1 MQPQVTMANYK
12 YRGRDTGG
20 QVVQGVIEA
29 ASESS
34 AAESLLRRG
43 VTPLAINVESAS
55 SKASPEKK
63 GLFEQRINHV
73 DLIIFTRQMYS
84 LTKAGI
90 PLLRAMEGLA
100 ENTSN
105 KRFSAV
111 LHDLV
116 DQLERGRQLSSAM
129 ASHPRVFP
137 RLLVAI
143 VHVGENTGELEGAF
157 LQLSDYLEKEQETR
171 KAIKAALRY
180 PMFIMMALVAA
191 VVVINIWVIPPFAQ
205 MFANFNVEL
214 PLPTRIILAT
224 SNFFVNWWPLMLGA
238 VVVAI
243 AGAVNY
249 VKTTAG
255 KLAWDKFKTRM
266 PVVGDIIMRS
276 LLARFARTFAVM
288 LQAGV
293 PLTQGLGLVAEAVD
307 NAWMSGRINDMRRN
321 IERGESL
328 TRTARSSEL
337 FTPLVLQMISV
348 GEETGRVDEMLFEV
362 AGYYEREVDYDLKS
376 LTARIE
382 PIMLVFVAIIITI
395 MALGVFLPMW
405 EMMDAYRGR

>member
-1 MQPQVTMANYK
+1 MANYK

-43 VTPLAINVESAS
+43 VTPLAINVESAAN
-55 SKASPEKK
+55 KASPEKK

-238 VVVAI
+238 FVVAI
-243 AGAVNY
+243 AGIVNY

-255 KLAWDKFKTRM
+255 KLAWDRFKTRM

>member
-1 MQPQVTMANYK
+1 MANYK
-12 YRGRDTGG
+12 YRGRDQAG
-20 QVVQGVIEA
+20 QLVQGEIEA
-29 ASESS
+29 ASDSS

-43 VTPLAINVESAS
+43 VTPVAIEADTEQS
-55 SKASPEKK
+55 SKTTPAI
-63 GLFEQRINHV
+63 GLFQQKITHV

-90 PLLRAMEGLA
+90 PLLRALEGLA

-105 KRFSAV
+105 RRFGAV
-111 LHDLV
+111 LYDLV
-116 DQLERGRQLSSAM
+116 EQLERGRQLSSAM
-129 ASHPRVFP
+129 ASHPKIFP

-171 KAIKAALRY
+171 KAIKSALRY
-180 PMFIMMALVAA
+180 PTFIIMALVAA
-191 VVVINIWVIPPFAQ
+191 VVIINIWVIPPFAQ

-224 SNFFVNWWPLMLGA
+224 SNFFLNWWPLMLGA
-238 VVVAI
+238 IVVIIVSLM
-243 AGAVNY
+243 NY
-249 VKTTAG
+249 VKTAVG
-255 KLAWDKFKTRM
+255 KLTWDRFKTRM
-266 PVVGDIIMRS
+266 PAVGDIIMRS
-276 LLARFARTFAVM
+276 LLARFARSFAVM
-288 LQAGV
+288 LQAGL

-307 NAWMSGRINDMRRN
+307 NSWMGGRINDMRLS
-321 IERGESL
+321 IEHGESL
-328 TRTARSSEL
+328 TRTAKRSEL
-337 FTPLVLQMISV
+337 FTPLVLQMIAV

-362 AGYYEREVDYDLKS
+362 ADYYEREVDYDLKS

-382 PIMLVFVAIIITI
+382 PILLVFVAVIITI

>member
-1 MQPQVTMANYK
+1 MANYK

>member
-1 MQPQVTMANYK
+1 MANYK

-43 VTPLAINVESAS
+43 VTPLAINVESATT
-55 SKASPEKK
+55 KANPEKK

-105 KRFSAV
+105 KRFSTV

-157 LQLSDYLEKEQETR
+157 LQLSEYLEKEQETR

-224 SNFFVNWWPLMLGA
+224 SNFFVSWWPLMLGA
-238 VVVAI
+238 FVVAI

>member
-1 MQPQVTMANYK
+1 MANYK

-20 QVVQGVIEA
+20 QVVQGFIEA

-43 VTPLAINVESAS
+43 VTPLTITAETGSN
-55 SKASPEKK
+55 KASPEKK

-105 KRFSAV
+105 KRFGTV

-171 KAIKAALRY
+171 KAIKAAMRY

-224 SNFFVNWWPLMLGA
+224 SNFFVTWWPLMLGA
-238 VVVAI
+238 VVAAI

-249 VKTTAG
+249 VKTSAG
-255 KLAWDKFKTRM
+255 RLKWDQFKTRM

>member
-1 MQPQVTMANYK
+1 MANYK
-12 YRGRDTGG
+12 YRGRDNGG
-20 QVVQGVIEA
+20 QPVQGVIEA

-34 AAESLLRRG
+34 AADSLLRRG
-43 VTPLAINVESAS
+43 ITPLAIQVDAIETKTAS
-55 SKASPEKK
+55 TSGGFFQP
-63 GLFEQRINHV
+63 RISHV

-105 KRFSAV
+105 KRFGV
-111 LHDLV
+111 ILKDLV
-116 DQLERGRQLSSAM
+116 DQLERGRPLSSAM

-180 PMFIMMALVAA
+180 PTFIMLALVAA
-191 VVVINIWVIPPFAQ
+191 VVIINIWVIPPFAQ

-238 VVVAI
+238 VVITI
-243 AGAVNY
+243 AGAINY
-249 VKTTAG
+249 VKTVPG
-255 KLAWDKFKTRM
+255 KLAWDRFKTRM

-307 NAWMSGRINDMRRN
+307 NSWMSGRINDMRRN

-328 TRTARSSEL
+328 TRTTRSSEL
-337 FTPLVLQMISV
+337 FTPLVLQMIAV

-382 PIMLVFVAIIITI
+382 PILLVFVAVIITI

>member
-1 MQPQVTMANYK
+1 MANYK

-43 VTPLAINVESAS
+43 VTPLAINVESAAN
-55 SKASPEKK
+55 KASPEKK

-224 SNFFVNWWPLMLGA
+224 SNFFVDWWPLMLGA
-238 VVVAI
+238 FVVAI
-243 AGAVNY
+243 AGIVNY

>member
-1 MQPQVTMANYK
+1 MANYK
-12 YRGRDTGG
+12 YRGRDNGG
-20 QVVQGVIEA
+20 QPVQGVIEA

-34 AAESLLRRG
+34 AADSLLRRG
-43 VTPLAINVESAS
+43 ITPLAIQVEANEAKSTAAS
-55 SKASPEKK
+55 G
-63 GLFEQRINHV
+63 GLFQQRISHV

-105 KRFSAV
+105 KRFGRV
-111 LHDLV
+111 LKDLV
-116 DQLERGRQLSSAM
+116 EQLERGRQLSSAM
-129 ASHPRVFP
+129 AAHPRVFP

-180 PMFIMMALVAA
+180 PMFIMLALVAA
-191 VVVINIWVIPPFAQ
+191 VVIINIWVIPPFAQ

-224 SNFFVNWWPLMLGA
+224 SNFFVNWWPVMLGA
-238 VVVAI
+238 SVLAI
-243 AGAVNY
+243 AGAINY
-249 VKTTAG
+249 VKTAAG
-255 KLAWDKFKTRM
+255 RMAWDRFKTRM

-307 NAWMSGRINDMRRN
+307 NSWMSGRINDMRRN

-328 TRTARSSEL
+328 TRTSRGSEL
-337 FTPLVLQMISV
+337 FTPLVLQMIAV

-382 PIMLVFVAIIITI
+382 PILLVFVAIIITI

>member
-1 MQPQVTMANYK
+1 MANYK
-12 YRGRDTGG
+12 YRGRDNGG
-20 QVVQGVIEA
+20 QPVQGVIEA

-34 AAESLLRRG
+34 AADSLLRRG
-43 VTPLAINVESAS
+43 ITPLAIQVEANEAKTAS
-55 SKASPEKK
+55 TSGSFFQP
-63 GLFEQRINHV
+63 RISHV

-105 KRFSAV
+105 KRFGV
-111 LHDLV
+111 ILKDLV
-116 DQLERGRQLSSAM
+116 DQLERGRSLSSAL
-129 ASHPRVFP
+129 AAHPRVFP

-180 PMFIMMALVAA
+180 PMFIMLALVAA
-191 VVVINIWVIPPFAQ
+191 VVIINIWVIPPFAQ

-224 SNFFVNWWPLMLGA
+224 SNFFVNWWPMMLGA
-238 VVVAI
+238 SVLSV
-243 AGAVNY
+243 AGAINY
-249 VKTTAG
+249 VKTGAG
-255 KLAWDKFKTRM
+255 RMAWDRFKTRM

-307 NAWMSGRINDMRRN
+307 NSWMSGRINDMRRN

-328 TRTARSSEL
+328 TRTSRGSEL
-337 FTPLVLQMISV
+337 FTPLVLQMIAV

-382 PIMLVFVAIIITI
+382 PILLVFVAIIITI

>member
-1 MQPQVTMANYK
+1 MANYK

-43 VTPLAINVESAS
+43 VTPLAINVESAAN
-55 SKASPEKK
+55 KASPEKK
-63 GLFEQRINHV
+63 GLFQQRINHV

-243 AGAVNY
+243 AGIVNY

>member
-1 MQPQVTMANYK
+1 MANYK
-12 YRGRDTGG
+12 YRGRDNGG
-20 QVVQGVIEA
+20 QPVQGVIEA

-34 AAESLLRRG
+34 AADSLLRRG
-43 VTPLAINVESAS
+43 ITPLAIHVEANETKTAS
-55 SKASPEKK
+55 TSGS
-63 GLFEQRINHV
+63 LFQPRISHV

-105 KRFSAV
+105 KRFGV
-111 LHDLV
+111 ILKDLV
-116 DQLERGRQLSSAM
+116 DQLERGRSLSSAL
-129 ASHPRVFP
+129 AAHPRVFP

-171 KAIKAALRY
+171 KAIKSALRY
-180 PMFIMMALVAA
+180 PTFIMLALVAA
-191 VVVINIWVIPPFAQ
+191 VVIINIWVIPPFAQ

-238 VVVAI
+238 VVIAI
-243 AGAVNY
+243 AGAINY
-249 VKTTAG
+249 VKTVPG
-255 KLAWDKFKTRM
+255 KLAWDRFKTRM

-307 NAWMSGRINDMRRN
+307 NSWMSGRINDMRRN

-328 TRTARSSEL
+328 TRTTRSSEL
-337 FTPLVLQMISV
+337 FTPLVLQMIAV

-382 PIMLVFVAIIITI
+382 PILLVFVAVIITI

>member
-1 MQPQVTMANYK
+1 MANYK
-12 YRGRDTGG
+12 YRGRDSGG

-29 ASESS
+29 SSESS

-43 VTPLAINVESAS
+43 VTPLSIAVEATATKSVSAS
-55 SKASPEKK
+55 I

-90 PLLRAMEGLA
+90 PLLRALEGLA

-105 KRFSAV
+105 KRFGAV

-116 DQLERGRQLSSAM
+116 EQLERGRQLSSAM
-129 ASHPRVFP
+129 ASHPKVFS

-171 KAIKAALRY
+171 KAIKSALRY
-180 PMFIMMALVAA
+180 PMFIMLALVIA

-205 MFANFNVEL
+205 MFANFNVDL

-224 SNFFVNWWPLMLGA
+224 SNFFVNWWPLMLAMVG
-238 VVVAI
+238 VALI
-243 AGAVNY
+243 AAVNY
-249 VKTTAG
+249 VKTING
-255 KLAWDKFKTRM
+255 KLAWDRFKTRM

-307 NAWMSGRINDMRRN
+307 NSWMGGRINDMRRN

-328 TRTARSSEL
+328 TRTARSSDL

-382 PIMLVFVAIIITI
+382 PIMLVFVGIIITV

>member
-1 MQPQVTMANYK
+1 MANFK
-12 YRGRDTGG
+12 YRGRDTSG
-20 QVVQGVIEA
+20 QVIQGSVEA
-29 ASESS
+29 ANESV
-34 AAESLLRRG
+34 AAETLLRRG
-43 VTPLAINVESAS
+43 VTPLSIQVETAAS
-55 SKASPEKK
+55 EAARNKP
-63 GLFEQRINHV
+63 GLFEPRVKPV

-84 LTKAGI
+84 LSKAGI

-105 KRFSAV
+105 KRFGKV
-111 LHDLV
+111 LKDVV

-129 ASHPRVFP
+129 ASHPKVFP
-137 RLLVAI
+137 RLLIAI
-143 VHVGENTGELEGAF
+143 VHVGENTGELEAAF
-157 LQLSDYLEKEQETR
+157 LQLSTYLEKEQETR
-171 KAIKAALRY
+171 KAIKAAMRY
-180 PMFIMMALVAA
+180 PTFIMIALVAA

-224 SNFFVNWWPLMLGA
+224 SNFFVTWWPAMLA
-238 VVVAI
+238 VVVIGIGAAI
-243 AGAVNY
+243 NY
-249 VKTTAG
+249 VKTAAG
-255 KLAWDKFKTRM
+255 RMKWDQWKTHM

-307 NAWMSGRINDMRRN
+307 NSWMGKRINDMRRN

-328 TRTARSSEL
+328 TRTARGSEL
-337 FTPLVLQMISV
+337 FTPLVLQMIAV
-348 GEETGRVDEMLFEV
+348 GEETGQVDEMLFEV

-382 PIMLVFVAIIITI
+382 PIMLVFVAVIITV

>member
-1 MQPQVTMANYK
+1 MANYK
-12 YRGRDTGG
+12 YRGRDNGG
-20 QVVQGVIEA
+20 QPVQGVIEA

-34 AAESLLRRG
+34 AADSLLRRG
-43 VTPLAINVESAS
+43 ITPLAIQIEVTEAKVGAKS
-55 SKASPEKK
+55 S
-63 GLFEQRINHV
+63 GLFQQRISHV

-105 KRFSAV
+105 KRFGAV
-111 LHDLV
+111 LKDLV
-116 DQLERGRQLSSAM
+116 EQLERGRQLSSAM

-171 KAIKAALRY
+171 KAIKSALRY
-180 PMFIMMALVAA
+180 PMFIMLALVAA
-191 VVVINIWVIPPFAQ
+191 VVIINIWVIPPFAQ
-205 MFANFNVEL
+205 MFANFNVDL

-224 SNFFVNWWPLMLGA
+224 SNFFVNWWPLMLGV

-243 AGAVNY
+243 AGAINY
-249 VKTTAG
+249 VKTVPG
-255 KLAWDKFKTRM
+255 RMVWDRFKTRM
-266 PVVGDIIMRS
+266 PVVGDIVMRS

-307 NAWMSGRINDMRRN
+307 NSWMSGRINDMRRN

-328 TRTARSSEL
+328 TRTARNSEL
-337 FTPLVLQMISV
+337 FTPLVLQMIAV

-382 PIMLVFVAIIITI
+382 PILLVFVAVIITI

>member
-1 MQPQVTMANYK
+1 MANYK
-12 YRGRDTGG
+12 YRGRDNGG
-20 QVVQGVIEA
+20 QPVQGVIEA

-34 AAESLLRRG
+34 AADSLLRRG
-43 VTPLAINVESAS
+43 ITPLAIQIEVTEAKAGAKS
-55 SKASPEKK
+55 S
-63 GLFEQRINHV
+63 GLFQQRISHV

-105 KRFSAV
+105 KRFGAV
-111 LHDLV
+111 LKDLV
-116 DQLERGRQLSSAM
+116 EQLERGRQLSSAM

-171 KAIKAALRY
+171 KAIKSALRY
-180 PMFIMMALVAA
+180 PMFIMLALVAA
-191 VVVINIWVIPPFAQ
+191 VVIINIWVIPPFAQ
-205 MFANFNVEL
+205 MFANFNVDL

-224 SNFFVNWWPLMLGA
+224 SNFFVNWWPLMLGV

-243 AGAVNY
+243 AGAINY
-249 VKTTAG
+249 VKTVPG
-255 KLAWDKFKTRM
+255 RMVWDRFKTRM
-266 PVVGDIIMRS
+266 PVVGDIVMRS

-307 NAWMSGRINDMRRN
+307 NSWMSGRINDMRRN

-328 TRTARSSEL
+328 TRTARNSEL
-337 FTPLVLQMISV
+337 FTPLVLQMIAV

-382 PIMLVFVAIIITI
+382 PILLVFVAVIITI

>member
-1 MQPQVTMANYK
+1 MANFK
-12 YRGRDTGG
+12 YRGRDNGG
-20 QVVQGVIEA
+20 QPVQGVIEA

-34 AAESLLRRG
+34 AADSLLRRG
-43 VTPLAINVESAS
+43 ITPLAIQVEANETKTAS
-55 SKASPEKK
+55 TSGS
-63 GLFEQRINHV
+63 LFQPRISHV

-105 KRFSAV
+105 KRFGV
-111 LHDLV
+111 ILKDLV
-116 DQLERGRQLSSAM
+116 DQLERGRSLSSAL
-129 ASHPRVFP
+129 AAHPRVFP

-171 KAIKAALRY
+171 KAIKSALRY
-180 PMFIMMALVAA
+180 PTFIMLALVAA
-191 VVVINIWVIPPFAQ
+191 VVIINIWVIPPFAQ

-238 VVVAI
+238 VVIAI
-243 AGAVNY
+243 AGAINY
-249 VKTTAG
+249 VKTVPG
-255 KLAWDKFKTRM
+255 KLAWDRFKTRM

-307 NAWMSGRINDMRRN
+307 NSWMSGRINDMRRN

-328 TRTARSSEL
+328 TRTTRSSEL
-337 FTPLVLQMISV
+337 FTPLVLQMIAV

-382 PIMLVFVAIIITI
+382 PILLVFVAVIITI

>member
-1 MQPQVTMANYK
+1 MANYK
-12 YRGRDTGG
+12 YRGRDQAG
-20 QVVQGVIEA
+20 QSVQGEIEA
-29 ASESS
+29 VSDSS

-43 VTPLAINVESAS
+43 VTPVAIEADT
-55 SKASPEKK
+55 
-63 GLFEQRINHV
+63 EQRNKTAPTLELFQQKITHV

-90 PLLRAMEGLA
+90 PLLRALEGLA

-105 KRFSAV
+105 RRFGAV
-111 LHDLV
+111 LYDLV
-116 DQLERGRQLSSAM
+116 EHLERGRQLSSAM
-129 ASHPRVFP
+129 ASHPKVFP
-137 RLLVAI
+137 RLVVAI

-171 KAIKAALRY
+171 KAIKSALRY

-191 VVVINIWVIPPFAQ
+191 VVIINIWVIPPFAQ

-224 SNFFVNWWPLMLGA
+224 SNFFLNWWPLMLGA
-238 VVVAI
+238 TVFIIVSLM
-243 AGAVNY
+243 NY
-249 VKTTAG
+249 VKTAAG
-255 KLAWDKFKTRM
+255 KLSWDRFKTRM
-266 PVVGDIIMRS
+266 PAVGDIIMRS
-276 LLARFARTFAVM
+276 LLARFARSFAVM
-288 LQAGV
+288 LQAGL

-307 NAWMSGRINDMRRN
+307 NSWMGGRINDMRRS
-321 IERGESL
+321 IEHGESL
-328 TRTARSSEL
+328 TRTAKRSKL
-337 FTPLVLQMISV
+337 FTPLVLQMIAV
-348 GEETGRVDEMLFEV
+348 GEETGRIDEMLFEV
-362 AGYYEREVDYDLKS
+362 ADYYEREVDYDLKS

-382 PIMLVFVAIIITI
+382 PILLVFVAVIITI

>member
-1 MQPQVTMANYK
+1 MANYK
-12 YRGRDTGG
+12 YRGRDNGG
-20 QVVQGVIEA
+20 QPVQGVIEA

-34 AAESLLRRG
+34 AADSLLRRG
-43 VTPLAINVESAS
+43 ITPLAIQVDAIETKTAS
-55 SKASPEKK
+55 TSGGFFQP
-63 GLFEQRINHV
+63 RISHV

-105 KRFSAV
+105 KRFGV
-111 LHDLV
+111 ILKDLV
-116 DQLERGRQLSSAM
+116 DQLERGRPLSSAM

-180 PMFIMMALVAA
+180 PTFIMLALVAA
-191 VVVINIWVIPPFAQ
+191 VVIINIWVIPPFAQ

-238 VVVAI
+238 VVITI
-243 AGAVNY
+243 AGAINY
-249 VKTTAG
+249 VKTVPG
-255 KLAWDKFKTRM
+255 RLRWDRFKTRM

-307 NAWMSGRINDMRRN
+307 NSWMSGRINDMRRN

-328 TRTARSSEL
+328 TRTTRSSEL
-337 FTPLVLQMISV
+337 FTPLVLQMIAV

-382 PIMLVFVAIIITI
+382 PILLVFVAVIITI

>member
-1 MQPQVTMANYK
+1 MANYK
-12 YRGRDTGG
+12 YRGRDNGG
-20 QVVQGVIEA
+20 QPVQGVIEA

-34 AAESLLRRG
+34 AADSLLRRG
-43 VTPLAINVESAS
+43 ITPLAIQIEAHEAKSTAAS
-55 SKASPEKK
+55 G
-63 GLFEQRINHV
+63 GLFQQRISHV

-105 KRFSAV
+105 KRFGRV
-111 LHDLV
+111 LKDLV
-116 DQLERGRQLSSAM
+116 EQLERGRQLSSAM
-129 ASHPRVFP
+129 AAHPRVFP

-180 PMFIMMALVAA
+180 PMFIMLALVAA
-191 VVVINIWVIPPFAQ
+191 VVIINIWVIPPFAQ

-224 SNFFVNWWPLMLGA
+224 SNFFVNWWPMMLGA
-238 VVVAI
+238 SVLAI
-243 AGAVNY
+243 AGAINY
-249 VKTTAG
+249 VKTAAG
-255 KLAWDKFKTRM
+255 RMAWDRFKTRM

-307 NAWMSGRINDMRRN
+307 NSWMSGRINDMRRN

-328 TRTARSSEL
+328 TRTSRGSEL
-337 FTPLVLQMISV
+337 FTPLVLQMIAV

-382 PIMLVFVAIIITI
+382 PILLVFVAIIITI

>member
-1 MQPQVTMANYK
+1 MANYK
-12 YRGRDTGG
+12 YRGRDNGG
-20 QVVQGVIEA
+20 QPVQGVIEA

-34 AAESLLRRG
+34 AADSLMRRG
-43 VTPLAINVESAS
+43 ITPLAIHKEAVEVKSTAAS
-55 SKASPEKK
+55 S
-63 GLFEQRINHV
+63 GLFQQRIGHV

-105 KRFSAV
+105 KRFGAV
-111 LHDLV
+111 LKDLV
-116 DQLERGRQLSSAM
+116 EQLERGRQLSSAM
-129 ASHPRVFP
+129 ASHPKVFP

-171 KAIKAALRY
+171 KAIKSALRY
-180 PMFIMMALVAA
+180 PMFIMFALVAA
-191 VVVINIWVIPPFAQ
+191 VVIINIWVIPPFAQ

-224 SNFFVNWWPLMLGA
+224 SNFFVTWWPLMLGA

-243 AGAVNY
+243 AGAINY
-249 VKTTAG
+249 VKTVPG
-255 KLAWDKFKTRM
+255 RMVWDKYKTSM
-266 PVVGDIIMRS
+266 PVVGDIVMRS

-307 NAWMSGRINDMRRN
+307 NSWMGGRINDMRRN

-328 TRTARSSEL
+328 TRTARNSDL
-337 FTPLVLQMISV
+337 FTPLVLQMIAV

-382 PIMLVFVAIIITI
+382 PILLVFVAVIITI

>member
-1 MQPQVTMANYK
+1 MANYK
-12 YRGRDTGG
+12 YRGRDNGG
-20 QVVQGVIEA
+20 QPVQGVIEA

-34 AAESLLRRG
+34 AADSLLRRG
-43 VTPLAINVESAS
+43 ITPLAIQVEAVEVKST
-55 SKASPEKK
+55 SKSG
-63 GLFEQRINHV
+63 GLFQQRISHV

-105 KRFSAV
+105 KRFGAV
-111 LHDLV
+111 LKDLV
-116 DQLERGRQLSSAM
+116 EQLERGRQLSSAM

-171 KAIKAALRY
+171 KAIKSALRY
-180 PMFIMMALVAA
+180 PMFIMLALVAA
-191 VVVINIWVIPPFAQ
+191 VVIINIWVIPPFAQ

-224 SNFFVNWWPLMLGA
+224 SNFFVNWWPAMLGV

-243 AGAVNY
+243 AGTINY
-249 VKTTAG
+249 VKTVPG
-255 KLAWDKFKTRM
+255 RMVWDRFKTRM
-266 PVVGDIIMRS
+266 PVVGDIVMRS

-307 NAWMSGRINDMRRN
+307 NSWMSGRINDMRRN

-328 TRTARSSEL
+328 TRTARNSEL
-337 FTPLVLQMISV
+337 FTPLVLQMIAV

-382 PIMLVFVAIIITI
+382 PILLVFVAIIITI

>member
-1 MQPQVTMANYK
+1 MANYK

-43 VTPLAINVESAS
+43 VTPLAINVESAAN
-55 SKASPEKK
+55 KASPEKK

-157 LQLSDYLEKEQETR
+157 LQLSEYLEKEQETR

-224 SNFFVNWWPLMLGA
+224 SNFFVSWWPLMLGA
-238 VVVAI
+238 FVVAI

>member
-1 MQPQVTMANYK
+1 MANYK
-12 YRGRDTGG
+12 YRGRDNGG

-34 AAESLLRRG
+34 AADSLLRRG
-43 VTPLAINVESAS
+43 VTPLAINIEGTA
-55 SKASPEKK
+55 SKASPERKR
-63 GLFEQRINHV
+63 LFEPRISHV

-105 KRFSAV
+105 KRFGAV

-157 LQLSDYLEKEQETR
+157 LQLSDYLEKEQDTR

-249 VKTTAG
+249 VKSPAG
-255 KLAWDKFKTRM
+255 RLKWDRFKTRM

>member
-1 MQPQVTMANYK
+1 MANYK
-12 YRGRDTGG
+12 YRGRDNGG
-20 QVVQGVIEA
+20 QPVQGVIEA

-34 AAESLLRRG
+34 AADSLLRRG
-43 VTPLAINVESAS
+43 ITPLAIHKEAVEVKSTAAS
-55 SKASPEKK
+55 S
-63 GLFEQRINHV
+63 GLFQQRIGHV

-105 KRFSAV
+105 KRFGAV
-111 LHDLV
+111 LKDLV
-116 DQLERGRQLSSAM
+116 EQLERGRQLSSAM
-129 ASHPRVFP
+129 ASHPKVFP

-171 KAIKAALRY
+171 KAIKSALRY
-180 PMFIMMALVAA
+180 PMFIMFALVAA
-191 VVVINIWVIPPFAQ
+191 VVIINIWVIPPFAQ

-224 SNFFVNWWPLMLGA
+224 SNFFVTWWPLMLGA

-243 AGAVNY
+243 AGAINY
-249 VKTTAG
+249 VKTVPG
-255 KLAWDKFKTRM
+255 RMVWDKFKTSM
-266 PVVGDIIMRS
+266 PVVGDIVMRS

-307 NAWMSGRINDMRRN
+307 NSWMGGRINDMRRN

-328 TRTARSSEL
+328 TRTARNSEL
-337 FTPLVLQMISV
+337 FTPLVLQMIAV

-382 PIMLVFVAIIITI
+382 PILLVFVAVIITI

>member
-1 MQPQVTMANYK
+1 MANYK
-12 YRGRDTGG
+12 YRGRDNGG
-20 QVVQGVIEA
+20 QPVQGVIEA

-34 AAESLLRRG
+34 AADSLLRRG
-43 VTPLAINVESAS
+43 ITPLAIQVEANEAKSTAAS
-55 SKASPEKK
+55 G
-63 GLFEQRINHV
+63 GLFQQRISHV

-105 KRFSAV
+105 KRFGRV
-111 LHDLV
+111 LKDLV
-116 DQLERGRQLSSAM
+116 EQLERGRQLSSAM
-129 ASHPRVFP
+129 AAHPRVFP

-180 PMFIMMALVAA
+180 PMFIMLALVAA
-191 VVVINIWVIPPFAQ
+191 VVIINIWVIPPFAQ

-224 SNFFVNWWPLMLGA
+224 SNFFVNWWPMMLGA
-238 VVVAI
+238 SVLAI
-243 AGAVNY
+243 AGAINY
-249 VKTTAG
+249 VKTAAG
-255 KLAWDKFKTRM
+255 RMAWDRFKTRM

-307 NAWMSGRINDMRRN
+307 NSWMSGRINDMRRN

-328 TRTARSSEL
+328 TRTSRGSEL
-337 FTPLVLQMISV
+337 FTPLVLQMIAV

-382 PIMLVFVAIIITI
+382 PILLVFVAIIITI